1 MTYAV
6 AILNYNGS
14 ILLRKFISKVVKNCS
29 DAVIYLVDNKSK
41 SIIQK
46 FIGPLDDEAF
56 AKLTKIIQ

>member
-29 DAVIYLVDNKSK
+29 DAVIYLIDNNSTD
-41 SIIQK
+41 SSVE
-46 FIGPLDDEAF
+46 FIN
-56 AKLTKIIQ
+56 KKMYC